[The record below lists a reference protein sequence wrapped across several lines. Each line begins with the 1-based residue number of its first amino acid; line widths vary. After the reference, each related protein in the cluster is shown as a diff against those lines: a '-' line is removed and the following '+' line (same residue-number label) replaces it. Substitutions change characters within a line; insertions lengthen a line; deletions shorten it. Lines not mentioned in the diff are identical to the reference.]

1 MRKSFGYLTKEGFKN
16 IWANR
21 LMSLASI
28 GVLVACMAI
37 IGIAM
42 ILTSNLNVAMSTIEK
57 ENVVM
62 AYMNDKNS
70 VLYPIDGSAP
80 PTDKNVPDS
89 AYKVHNEEEAKKV
102 CESIGKL
109 GDVEKVEYV
118 SAEQALEN
126 YKKNYVNGDSQY
138 LVYFEGEDNPMPMG
152 AKITL
157 KSLDNFSAVV
167 KQIEAVDGVNL
178 VVSSKVIASTLIKIR
193 NAVETARLSI
203 IIVLMIISL
212 VIVSNTIRVTMY
224 NRKLEISIMKAV
236 GATDWFIRWPFLIE
250 GVILGIFSAVI
261 SLGFTYGIYH
271 VAAGKII
278 EAIQKGSSIHF
289 SVIAFRK
296 LALPIFGVF
305 VAIGVL
311 AGIIGSI
318 IILSK
323 YLKKEGSEFRAI

>member
-70 VLYPIDGSAP
+70 VLYPIDGSAA

-102 CESIGKL
+102 CENIGKL

-118 SAEQALEN
+118 SAEQALED

-178 VVSSKVIASTLIKIR
+178 VVSSKDVANTLVKIR

-250 GVILGIFSAVI
+250 GVILGIISAVI
-261 SLGFTYGIYH
+261 SLGFTYGIYYF
-271 VAAGKII
+271 AAGKIKD
-278 EAIQKGSSIHF
+278 AIGTGSL
-289 SVIAFRK
+289 IAFRK